1 MLSELGEDDAIDT
14 FKTNLGQLLM
24 TRPEYGKTIL
34 AIDPG
39 FHAGCKIVVLDAG

>member
-24 TRPEYGKTIL
+24 TRPEYGHTIL

-39 FHAGCKIVVLDAG
+39 FHAGCKMAVLDTG